1 MSKWPGKYV
10 IGLTGNIATGKSV
23 VRKMLEHLG
32 AYGIDAD
39 ALGHRAI
46 AKGAPGYKGVVDT
59 FGRWVLTSDGQ
70 IDRVRLGSIVFNNPQ
85 ALQALEGVIHPLVS
99 QAVDI
104 IVRRSTQSVVVI
116 EAIKLM
122 ELDLSNSCDSLWVT
136 YAPPDVQVFRLMN
149 NRKMSETEARQRI
162 AAQPPQ
168 EKKVAAASVV
178 IKNVRGFEDTW
189 RQVVAAWQATLPPFT
204 EALPEEETP
213 VVKGELMVQRGRPA
227 HSEEIARLITRF
239 SSGGKQVTR
248 SDIMAA
254 FGEKAFMLLK
264 IDEQLVGLA
273 GWQVENLV
281 ARTTDLCLSTDI
293 SSQQALPVL
302 LREVEQASRAL
313 QCEVSLLFIP
323 PELAQQRSLWKA
335 LGYEQRTPMT
345 LGVQAWQE
353 AAQESMPGNSVLF
366 FKLLR
371 NERILR
377 PI

>member
-1 MSKWPGKYV
+1 LSKWPGKYV

-59 FGRWVLTSDGQ
+59 FGRWVLNSEGQ
-70 IDRVRLGSIVFNNPQ
+70 IDRVRLGSIVFNNPP
-85 ALQALEGVIHPLVS
+85 ALAALEGVIHPLVT

-104 IVRRSTQSVVVI
+104 IVRRATQTVVVI

-122 ELDLSNSCDSLWVT
+122 ESDLRSSCDSLWVT
-136 YAPPDVQVFRLMN
+136 YTPPEVQLYRLMN
-149 NRKMSETEARQRI
+149 NRKMSEAEARQRI
-162 AAQPPQ
+162 ATQPPQ

-204 EALPEEETP
+204 EALQGEEP
-213 VVKGELMVQRGRPA
+213 PAARGELVVQRGRPA
-227 HSEEIARLITRF
+227 NSEEIARMITRY
-239 SSGGKQVTR
+239 SGSGKQVTR
-248 SDIMAA
+248 GDIMAA
-254 FGEKAFMLLK
+254 FGEKAFLLLK
-264 IDEQLVGLA
+264 IDDKLVGLA

-281 ARTTDLCLSTDI
+281 ARTTDLYLSPEI
-293 SSQQALPVL
+293 STQQALPVL

-313 QCEVSLLFIP
+313 QSEVSLLFIP

-345 LGVQAWQE
+345 LGIQAWQE

-366 FKLLR
+366 FKQLR
-371 NERILR
+371 NERVLR